1 MVLVSEIKNIIL
13 IVRQMKP
20 KAYNRGV
27 KFPAV
32 ILLRE
37 KIPYFLFF
45 FFSFYYFLKKIRK
58 RTGRTL
64 NVDTILTIV
73 IIRRFKARNVT
84 MESICQ

>member
-27 KFPAV
+27 KFQAV

-37 KIPYFLFF
+37 KISYFLFFLFF
-45 FFSFYYFLKKIRK
+45 FFSFYYFLKKLGK
-58 RTGRTL
+58 EL
-64 NVDTILTIV
+64 D
-73 IIRRFKARNVT
+73 
-84 MESICQ
+84 EH